1 MAKKEICVGELRYTI
16 SYDVVNAHNENVI
29 VFLHGWGS
37 NKALMKQA
45 FGPTLQAYKHVYVD
59 MPGFGNSSV
68 IKPLYTQD
76 YAHIMQ
82 LFFEALQIT
91 PYAIFG
97 HSFGGKVATLLKPHR
112 MVLLSSAGIVVPKS
126 FKIRAKIA
134 FFKTFKSFVPKRFY
148 RFFASKD
155 VEGMSQVMYE
165 TLKNVVNED
174 FRGFFQACQ
183 AQTAIF
189 WGIDDRATPL
199 SSGEMIAHLIQ
210 KSTFYPLQ
218 GDHFF
223 FLKQAKTIESTLK
236 DLGY

>member
-1 MAKKEICVGELRYTI
+1 MAKKEISVDGLVYTI
-16 SYDVVNAHNENVI
+16 SYDCLNLQHENVI

-45 FGPTLQAYKHVYVD
+45 FGQTLGHYRHVYID
-59 MPGFGNSSV
+59 MPGFGQSSI
-68 IKPLYTQD
+68 IKPLNTQD
-76 YAHIMQ
+76 YALIVN
-82 LFFEALQIT
+82 LFLESLAIQ

-97 HSFGGKVATLLKPHR
+97 HSFGGKVAALLAPKR
-112 MVLLSSAGIVVPKS
+112 MILLSSAGIVIPKS
-126 FKIRAKIA
+126 FKVKAKIA
-134 FFKTFKSFVPKRFY
+134 FFKTFKPLMPKQFY

-155 VEGMSQVMYE
+155 VEGMSWIMYE
-165 TLKNVVNED
+165 TLKKVVNED
-174 FRGFFQACQ
+174 FEAIFRASK

-199 SSGEMIAHLIQ
+199 WSGEKIHHLIQ
-210 KSTFYPLQ
+210 NSTFYPLQ

-223 FLKQAKTIESTLK
+223 FLGQSKAIEATLM